1 MYFFKVVG
9 LAFVHSRIVTAWG
22 AVGHETVGT
31 IAQHYLTSQAQTW
44 VSNILGSGVSLASVA
59 TWADT
64 FRETSAGRFSAGF
77 QLAIT
82 IPPSQ
87 AKTN

>member
-1 MYFFKVVG
+1 MHFFKVFG
-9 LAFVHSRIVTAWG
+9 LALVHSPIVTAWG

-44 VSNILGSGVSLASVA
+44 VTGILGSGVSLASVA

-64 FRETSAGRFSAGF
+64 YRETSAGSFSSGF
-77 QLAIT
+77 Q
-82 IPPSQ
+82 
-87 AKTN
+87 

>member
-1 MYFFKVVG
+1 MHFFQVAG
-9 LAFVHSRIVTAWG
+9 LGCIHTPLVMGWG

-59 TWADT
+59 TWADSY
-64 FRETSAGRFSAGF
+64 RETSAGSFSAGF
-77 QLAIT
+77 Q
-82 IPPSQ
+82 
-87 AKTN
+87 